1 MAWQQLSLERQLR
14 LLLMLAPQH
23 LLELERLLQL
33 SLQQSHPLRLQTIQ
47 LLQLLLAELQFKFL
61 QSE

>member
-33 SLQQSHPLRLQTIQ
+33 SLQQ
-47 LLQLLLAELQFKFL
+47 
-61 QSE
+61 

>member
-1 MAWQQLSLERQLR
+1 
-14 LLLMLAPQH
+14 MLAPQH